1 MYFICRME
9 ENLKETVN
17 SLPHS
22 PGVYIMKN
30 NKGVFIYIGKAK
42 DLNKRVRSYFTG
54 QKNIKTQILVK
65 NISAIE
71 FIVTGDEFK
80 ALILEN
86 NLIKKWTPK
95 YNIDLKDDKTY
106 PSICITNEEFPRIFK
121 TRNVRNDGSSYYGPF
136 ASVAKLDTYLEL
148 INNYLPLR
156 KCRGKLRKRES
167 PCLYYHIGKCSAPCC
182 GKISA
187 SEYRSYVK
195 KAENLLKGKT
205 KGLKQE
211 LEREMMSA
219 SRALNYERAALMRDF
234 LESVRMVE
242 EQAEH
247 IEFTE
252 DARDYIACFT
262 ENNISTFSVFQ
273 IRLGKLSGRYLF
285 RTRVYGDEEDAFTEF
300 FLHYYNGENPFPDS
314 IFVSG
319 KFDLESL
326 HAYVNNISPAP
337 VAVAA
342 PDSGKHLKI
351 INMAMENARE
361 DVRRRTRKEKN
372 VPGLIEL
379 KELLSLPALPVRIEG
394 FDIAQ
399 LSGKFPVASL
409 VSFYNGVPDKKNY
422 RKFHVK
428 SLNGAIDDYESIRE
442 VVARRYTRVLN
453 ENLEKP
459 DLIVIDGGK
468 GQVNAASQILTAI
481 GLPSI
486 PVIGLAKRNEEIFLP
501 DKSTPVILPETS
513 EALRIIQAV
522 RDETHRFATSF
533 NQQLR
538 SKEVSLSTLEKIP
551 GIGPKRSQ
559 SLIKAFGSVE
569 ELSYAAP
576 EKIAEIDGITME
588 AAENI
593 QNYFTKKFDKP

>member
-1 MYFICRME
+1 MK

-187 SEYRSYVK
+187 AEYRSYVR

-219 SRALNYERAALMRDF
+219 SRTLNFERAALMRDF

-273 IRLGKLSGRYLF
+273 IRLGKLSGRNLF

-319 KFDLESL
+319 NFGLESL
-326 HAYVNNISPAP
+326 HAYVNNLSSTP
-337 VAVAA
+337 VTVAA

-453 ENLEKP
+453 ENLERP
-459 DLIVIDGGK
+459 HLIVIDGGK

-486 PVIGLAKRNEEIFLP
+486 PIIGLAKRNEEIFLP
-501 DKSTPVILPETS
+501 DRSAPVILPETS

-538 SKEVSLSTLEKIP
+538 SKEISLSTLEKIP

-559 SLIKAFGSVE
+559 SLIKAFGSIE
-569 ELSYAAP
+569 ELTYADP
-576 EKIAEIDGITME
+576 EKIAEIEGITME

-593 QNYFTKKFDKP
+593 QKYFTKKFDKP